1 MIRGMP
7 DSLALF
13 IPVADA
19 VATLLKPHAEVVI
32 HDLGNGTIRHIANRL
47 SRRAV
52 GDDSLNDVGERPAAD
67 ETVIGPYPK
76 TNADGRPMKSVTAV
90 LRDGRGKPTGLMCI
104 NLDVSMFASMQGVL
118 KDFLRFADDAP
129 RPAALFR
136 EDWREEVNDLVG
148 QFLGERGTSL
158 AALAIDER
166 EALVRLLAAHGLFDR
181 RHAANY
187 MAQVLGVSRAT
198 LYKTLKAVR

>member
-19 VATLLKPHAEVVI
+19 IATLLKPHAEVVV

-52 GDDSLNDVGERPAAD
+52 GDDSLNDIGEPPAAD

-90 LRDGRGKPTGLMCI
+90 LRDRRGKPTGLMCI

-158 AALAIDER
+158 AALALDER
-166 EALVRLLAAHGLFDR
+166 EALVRLLAGHGLFDR